1 MSSRIETLAKAY
13 KSSKPEIRTT
23 GIINRVQLESAL
35 AEEEANQDV
44 RRFSQGME
52 LLQSTAGF
60 AGEIRTNQRLAKRAG
75 KEFGILDFLGRKPEA
90 IAAAGEGQ
98 ALQEAGKVMQDGIV
112 YDAPAQ
118 TEQDAKAKINA
129 VEKFRSG
136 VQSATEKALGRKL
149 TNQEIES
156 GLSNQD
162 LGADIESNSVLQYAT
177 NESVEDL
184 GLEKKSP
191 FSTLFEM
198 LRGRKDDDE

>member
-1 MSSRIETLAKAY
+1 MSSRIENLAKAY

-23 GIINRVQLESAL
+23 GIINRVQIESAL
-35 AEEEANQDV
+35 AEEEANVDIK
-44 RRFSQGME
+44 RFGAGMD
-52 LLQSTAGF
+52 LLQSAGGF
-60 AGEIRTNQRLAKRAG
+60 ALDLKTSQKLAKRAG
-75 KEFGILDFLGRKPEA
+75 KEFGILDFLGGNPEA

-149 TNQEIES
+149 TSQEIES
-156 GLSNQD
+156 GLSNQE

-177 NESVEDL
+177 DKDVEDM

-198 LRGRKDDDE
+198 FRKRKNDDE

>member
-1 MSSRIETLAKAY
+1 MSSRIENLAKAY

-23 GIINRVQLESAL
+23 GIINRVQIESAL

-118 TEQDAKAKINA
+118 TEQGAKDKINV

-149 TNQEIES
+149 TSQEIES
-156 GLSNQD
+156 GLSNQE

-177 NESVEDL
+177 DKDVEDM

-198 LRGRKDDDE
+198 FRKRKNDDE